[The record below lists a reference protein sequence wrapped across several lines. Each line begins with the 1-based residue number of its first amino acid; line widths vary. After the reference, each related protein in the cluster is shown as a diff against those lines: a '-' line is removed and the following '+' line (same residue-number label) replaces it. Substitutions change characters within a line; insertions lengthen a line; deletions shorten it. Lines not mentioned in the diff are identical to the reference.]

1 MSAKVDLYDGA
12 YANYGAEV
20 YQHVR
25 METYGQ
31 DLGQTSWV
39 TTEESSEIPRMLHLE
54 ASSSVLELG
63 CGSGGYALHL
73 ANNVGCNIIGVDVN
87 APGVHNANQ
96 LATASGLAARAQFE
110 QCDASKS
117 LPFSDKMFDA
127 VFANDVLCHIPV
139 RLNVLCEM
147 FRVLKPGGRML
158 FSDALVVGGMISHEE
173 IATRSSIGYY
183 VYSPPG
189 ENERLTKQAGFREV
203 HATDTTESAASIA
216 KKWHQGREKWRDKLV
231 ALEGTS
237 NFEGL
242 QAFLSCVHSLTAE
255 RRLLRYLYVADKAA
269 ERVGTLVAQNWEL

>member
-1 MSAKVDLYDGA
+1 VF
-12 YANYGAEV
+12 
-20 YQHVR
+20 
-25 METYGQ
+25 
-31 DLGQTSWV
+31 
-39 TTEESSEIPRMLHLE
+39 
-54 ASSSVLELG
+54 ELG

-117 LPFSDKMFDA
+117 LPFGDKMFDA

-255 RRLLRYLYVADKAA
+255 RRLLRYLYVADKVA
-269 ERVGTLVAQNWEL
+269 ERLGTLVAKTGNCKERVG